1 MTTIRTTIRT
11 TILASLMMMASTAL
25 NATTATATATTNQLC
40 NVALNRVLDV
50 RNEIQIMK
58 SNYNNGIYNISKG
71 DDYQT
76 LVSLH
81 KINNELTDLYHQCD
95 QIPTSK
101 K

>member
-1 MTTIRTTIRT
+1 MTTIRTTIV
-11 TILASLMMMASTAL
+11 SLMMASTLAL
-25 NATTATATATTNQLC
+25 NATTTNHSC
-40 NVALNRVLDV
+40 NIELNRLLDV
-50 RNEIQIMK
+50 RHEIKIMK
-58 SNYNNGIYNISKG
+58 SNYNKGIYNISKG

-76 LVSLH
+76 LISLH